1 MRGGPAQKFTGRQ
14 RIYAHRGTVRAA
26 PLHQL
31 ANRGGDGDRISICS
45 HNARSD
51 CRSHHPALAAIGLL
65 VRWGVWDTGTRGTP
79 SATLART
86 HHLSSPIVMENAAV
100 PDVCLLYGG
109 PLACADIHT
118 RTSAFA
124 GMPPRRNARSPPRV
138 QPQHDQ
144 DADIRVIRDGLN
156 ELETDQ
162 AEEIRLIRDRLNTLE
177 QKHDEHAGKVAILRA
192 DLYTMLGICSMGALY
207 FFFSPHDRMIVGGV
221 GLLYLF
227 FFCVCFMRELL
238 ELV

>member
-1 MRGGPAQKFTGRQ
+1 MRKLEAVEGHLQQGQPVVYNEEIYRTSP
-14 RIYAHRGTVRAA
+14 RIVAHVRAP

-86 HHLSSPIVMENAAV
+86 HHLSSPIVMGNAAV

-109 PLACADIHT
+109 PLACADNPYSHLCIRRHAST
-118 RTSAFA
+118 PQCSLSASSATS
-124 GMPPRRNARSPPRV
+124 
-138 QPQHDQ
+138 
-144 DADIRVIRDGLN
+144 
-156 ELETDQ
+156 T
-162 AEEIRLIRDRLNTLE
+162 
-177 QKHDEHAGKVAILRA
+177 
-192 DLYTMLGICSMGALY
+192 
-207 FFFSPHDRMIVGGV
+207 
-221 GLLYLF
+221 
-227 FFCVCFMRELL
+227 
-238 ELV
+238 